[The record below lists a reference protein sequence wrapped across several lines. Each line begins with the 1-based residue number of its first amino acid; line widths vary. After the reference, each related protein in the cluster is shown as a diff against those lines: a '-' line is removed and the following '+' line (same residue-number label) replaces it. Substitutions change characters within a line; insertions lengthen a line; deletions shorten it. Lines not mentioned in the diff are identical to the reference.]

1 MDKAVFTEVMT
12 PEEFKAKTVEVS
24 YWPRAAQEEAAPSF
38 INVLE
43 SKILSGEWQ
52 IVDVQNRG
60 SARNATWRQAPPKFL
75 GTCWPA
81 ADGCSPLSGLLPKIF
96 PGSGGLVFF

>member
-24 YWPRAAQEEAAPSF
+24 YWPRAAQDEAGPSF

-52 IVDVQNRG
+52 IVDVQN
-60 SARNATWRQAPPKFL
+60 
-75 GTCWPA
+75 
-81 ADGCSPLSGLLPKIF
+81 
-96 PGSGGLVFF
+96 